1 MQMKKRVPLFCW
13 LLLLLPALAI
23 AQQKNISGKVT
34 DQIGNPVARANISVK
49 GTQTGTLS
57 DAEGHF
63 SLNASV
69 GSTIEISFTG
79 YRTQSFK
86 ITNETTSFN
95 VVLKEGYAR
104 LDEVVVTG
112 LATPVKRSNAA
123 NAVAVIG
130 ARELAGTAPAQ
141 TFDAALNGKV
151 VGANIVSNYGAPG
164 GGTSIKL
171 RGVTTIF
178 GNSQPLFVVNGVIV
192 NKSATSAGLNAV
204 TAAAAAGNS
213 SNKDNAS
220 NRIADLDPVD
230 IQSVEVLKGASAA
243 SIYGAQA
250 AAGVVIITTKRGK
263 AGKTRFNFPQDV
275 GVNSIIRYLGQR
287 PLTDAIVQS
296 QGCDVAAYDSAKA
309 AGKLYDYEKGIY
321 GQKGLIRDSRLS
333 ISGGNDKTTFY
344 LAGGLRKEDG
354 INVQAMPTIHY
365 V

>member
-309 AGKLYDYEKGIY
+309 AGKLYDYEKVIY